1 FSTHAS
7 VTTLSRNNKQLYVGF
22 AGAGHLEKSGETET
36 KLTTTVRTLDNTWLD
51 ANGDL
56 QQNADEQAQVFD
68 LIIAGSG
75 TAENAPKDSEDA
87 EYRIIVTADTA
98 WLSNELLFT
107 NPSKGNIITLS
118 ESLAWLVKDES
129 TAGTV
134 NDEKDVKIVHS
145 QEGQGWIFYG
155 TVFLIPIGIWM
166 LGVFRLQMRKNK
178 GEA

>member
-1 FSTHAS
+1 MIALEPDGDPADALLLVEVQTDQYLTAAGGFIALTQTPLDKRNLATNKFSTHAS

-87 EYRIIVTADTA
+87 EYR
-98 WLSNELLFT
+98 
-107 NPSKGNIITLS
+107 
-118 ESLAWLVKDES
+118 SL
-129 TAGTV
+129 
-134 NDEKDVKIVHS
+134 
-145 QEGQGWIFYG
+145 
-155 TVFLIPIGIWM
+155 
-166 LGVFRLQMRKNK
+166 
-178 GEA
+178 